1 MAAVVRPTR
10 ASQWGGVFLFSVF
23 SSPFL
28 HVLGLLST
36 GAVLYYLLSAILE
49 SSDFV
54 SLFSCDYLSVYVY
67 VRGLCDELITRPE
80 EPTDCD
86 ASLCV
91 I

>member
-36 GAVLYYLLSAILE
+36 GAVLCYLLSAILE
-49 SSDFV
+49 SSDIV

-80 EPTDCD
+80 E
-86 ASLCV
+86 SYRL
-91 I
+91 